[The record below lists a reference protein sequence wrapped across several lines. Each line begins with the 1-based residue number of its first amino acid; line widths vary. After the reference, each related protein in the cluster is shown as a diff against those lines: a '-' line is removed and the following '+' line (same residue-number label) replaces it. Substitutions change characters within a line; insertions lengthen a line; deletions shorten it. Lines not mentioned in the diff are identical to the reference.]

1 MRSFTSAFYAILFS
15 IFLTAPVLA
24 QSAYS
29 TSETDIGTL
38 LDDPAAA
45 EIVEKHI
52 PGFTTNPQTMM
63 ARSFTLPALQSF
75 VPDAVSDEVLEKI
88 DADLATLQ

>member
-1 MRSFTSAFYAILFS
+1 MRMLICVVMAGLFS
-15 IFLTAPVLA
+15 VSAWS
-24 QSAYS
+24 QDAYS
-29 TSETDIGTL
+29 TTDTDIGTL

-45 EIVEKHI
+45 AIVEKHI
-52 PGFTTNPQTMM
+52 PGFTANPQTMM

-75 VPDAVSDEVLEKI
+75 VPHAVTDEVLEKI